1 MSADA
6 SSLLFSKL
14 FLQKLS
20 ANVRMVLASADSSM
34 DLDKHA
40 DMAPKVTEVATLPV
54 TAVSNTRSDCTDNS
68 EVKQLREVVAHLA
81 DLIASLTTW
90 SHRCSS
96 SNPHYSTSPALTN
109 SPQILLC
116 WYHIKFGK
124 VVQKCKDLCS

>member
-6 SSLLFSKL
+6 SSLLFSKF

-40 DMAPKVTEVATLPV
+40 NMAPKVTEVATLPV
-54 TAVSNTRSDCTDNS
+54 TAVSNTRFDCTDNS

-81 DLIASLTTW
+81 DLIASLTT
-90 SHRCSS
+90 
-96 SNPHYSTSPALTN
+96 
-109 SPQILLC
+109 
-116 WYHIKFGK
+116 
-124 VVQKCKDLCS
+124 